1 MDTETK
7 ARLLRFVQGETSG
20 ALSFDEQINRLIDEL
35 EMDFPAMQH
44 ICKCDTGDA
53 EPVDTA
59 APVASARPQAY
70 RAQNDARFLSQSE
83 EAKNAEAYALRQAG
97 TDWPELAQ
105 FLGLSYTGGRA
116 RLKMWSLRNAK
127 KWPIPLPGLRDYI
140 PNDLLADAHKRR
152 QAGESWQN
160 IVEFMGL
167 NSISAARKRL
177 HTWCSHNAQTWPI
190 ALEHKGDD

>member
-1 MDTETK
+1 MLRMLEDGAVAVMDTETK

-35 EMDFPAMQH
+35 EIDFPAMQH

-59 APVASARPQAY
+59 APVASARPPAY
-70 RAQNDARFLSQSE
+70 RAQNDARFLSQAE
-83 EAKNAEAYALRQAG
+83 EGKNSEAYALRQAG

-116 RLKMWSLRNAK
+116 RLKMWSLRSGK
-127 KWPIPLPGLRDYI
+127 TWPIPI
-140 PNDLLADAHKRR
+140 K
-152 QAGESWQN
+152 
-160 IVEFMGL
+160 
-167 NSISAARKRL
+167 
-177 HTWCSHNAQTWPI
+177 
-190 ALEHKGDD
+190 